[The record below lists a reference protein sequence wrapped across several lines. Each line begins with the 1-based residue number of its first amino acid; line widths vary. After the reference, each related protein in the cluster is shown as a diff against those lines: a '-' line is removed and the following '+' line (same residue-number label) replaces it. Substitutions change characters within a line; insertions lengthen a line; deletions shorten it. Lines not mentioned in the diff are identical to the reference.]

1 MESKSKDL
9 GSASPLAGEVERS
22 SGEGYKKIA
31 HRKYPPY
38 IKNFARDLRKNST
51 DVEGKLW
58 SRIRNKNLDVKFRRQ
73 HQIGSKYIADFVCLE
88 KRLIIEL
95 DGGQHCENENDKIR
109 TLYLEKH
116 NFRVI
121 RIWNNEI
128 LENLNGCLEFILEEL
143 NTPHPK

>member
-1 MESKSKDL
+1 
-9 GSASPLAGEVERS
+9 
-22 SGEGYKKIA
+22 
-31 HRKYPPY
+31 
-38 IKNFARDLRKNST
+38 
-51 DVEGKLW
+51 KLW